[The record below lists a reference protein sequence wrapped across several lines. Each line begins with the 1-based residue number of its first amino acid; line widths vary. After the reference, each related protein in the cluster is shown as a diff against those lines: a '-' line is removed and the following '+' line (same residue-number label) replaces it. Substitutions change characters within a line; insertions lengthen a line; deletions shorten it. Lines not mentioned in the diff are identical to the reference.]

1 MIGALAAIPAM
12 TGAVS
17 AVAGAVPSVADL
29 LKTIVKEGSS
39 LFKGGLQLLG
49 NIFDKLDKNSHSE
62 PVKTAGNAVSQSYND
77 SFQKFGPQ
85 LSISLKLSV

>member
-1 MIGALAAIPAM
+1 MIGALAAIPAVA
-12 TGAVS
+12 GAVS

-29 LKTIVKEGSS
+29 IKTIVKEGSS
-39 LFKGGLQLLG
+39 LLKGGLQLLG
-49 NIFDKLDKNSHSE
+49 NILDKNTNSE

-85 LSISLKLSV
+85 LSISLKGSV